1 MVIEIPNYRAVS
13 RNKTNKK
20 HWSYYFKEKE
30 AIRQFI
36 MIYNKEEIRPYSN
49 AKMTI
54 KAYFKGKRH
63 IDVFNIDDKIY
74 SDILME
80 MGFFKDDNAYYI
92 PVVEKYVYPE
102 SGEDKLQLLIS
113 EIE

>member
-1 MVIEIPNYRAVS
+1 MIIEIPNYRAVS

-30 AIRQFI
+30 AIKQFI
-36 MIYNKEEIRPYSN
+36 MIFNKEEIKTYSN
-49 AKMTI
+49 AKVVI
-54 KAYFKGKRH
+54 KAYYKGKRH
-63 IDVFNIDDKIY
+63 IDVSNLDDKAYI
-74 SDILME
+74 DILME

-102 SGEDKLQLLIS
+102 SGEDKLVLSVESIK
-113 EIE
+113 